1 MTECLKEYYR
11 ILKPGHWMTVEFSNT
26 SASFWNC
33 LQYSIQNA
41 GFVISAVT
49 DLNKER
55 GGLFAMI
62 GPTAVKQDL
71 AISCYK
77 PSQKLSE
84 KFDNSDNKSVNAMDF
99 IEDLLMH
106 LPVHIT
112 DNTATSAIVER
123 HQKILYDRLISYYV
137 QHGYVIPLGA
147 QEFQKERLS

>member
-1 MTECLKEYYR
+1 
-11 ILKPGHWMTVEFSNT
+11 MTVEFSNT

-33 LQYSIQNA
+33 LQYPIQNA

-62 GPTAVKQDL
+62 GPTAVKQDFGHIL
-71 AISCYK
+71 LQTIS
-77 PSQKLSE
+77 KLSE

-123 HQKILYDRLISYYV
+123 HQKYYMIDLYHIMYNMV
-137 QHGYVIPLGA
+137 M
-147 QEFQKERLS
+147 